1 MVHIK
6 RYSNRK
12 LYNIDQSC
20 YVTLEE
26 IAAMVQE
33 GEGIQVM
40 DHENGTDITA
50 AILAQVIHEQ
60 QKSLGLLLPQTL
72 LARLLQFSDNSIEE
86 LRHSLDGFVNPK
98 ANFQKEVEKRLEQ
111 LTGLGRI
118 TQVEADHMRDLLLDP
133 QLDLPPEIAED
144 EEYAA
149 LMRQVENLEKEI
161 RSLTENKETE

>member
-26 IAAMVQE
+26 IGAMVQE
-33 GEGIQVM
+33 GEDIQVM
-40 DHENGTDITA
+40 DHENGTDITT

-86 LRHSLDGFVNPK
+86 LRHSLDGFINPK

-111 LTGLGRI
+111 LVLLGKV
-118 TQVEADHMRDLLLDP
+118 TQAESDHMRGLLLDP
-133 QLDLPPEIAED
+133 QLDLQPAVAED

-149 LMRQVENLEKEI
+149 LMRQVENLENEI
-161 RSLTENKETE
+161 KGLSEDMETK